1 MVSVLRSAPLRVLDD
16 RDLPAV
22 RAVLAQDS
30 VANVFVASRIEA
42 AGLDSW
48 RLGAEVWGHVRDG
61 RLDALCYSGANL
73 VPACAGA
80 AAVRAF
86 ADRSR
91 SRPRRCSSIVG
102 PAAAVAALWA
112 RLGSSWGKPRDVR
125 ADQPLLA
132 TSGPPTVDVDP
143 AVRRVRP
150 AEFDTVLPAC
160 VAMYTEEVG
169 VSPLGGDG
177 GALYRARVAE
187 LIAAGRAFARIENG
201 RVLFKA
207 EIGAVS
213 RSVCQVQGVWVDPAL
228 RGTGLGTAGTAA
240 VVATALRDIAPIV
253 SLYVNDYNEAA
264 RAAYRR
270 VGLRQVGT
278 FMSVLF

>member
-1 MVSVLRSAPLRVLDD
+1 MSRSAVATTAAI
-16 RDLPAV
+16 PAV
-22 RAVLAQDS
+22 PSPVPRSAGSTHTPWTWQTDRLTAPISALNSTRPFSIRANARPAAISSATLARYSAPPSPPSGETPTSS
-30 VANVFVASRIEA
+30 VYMATQ
-42 AGLDSW
+42 AGST
-48 RLGAEVWGHVRDG
+48 V
-61 RLDALCYSGANL
+61 SNS
-73 VPACAGA
+73 
-80 AAVRAF
+80 AVRT
-86 ADRSR
+86 
-91 SRPRRCSSIVG
+91 RR
-102 PAAAVAALWA
+102 
-112 RLGSSWGKPRDVR
+112 
-125 ADQPLLA
+125 
-132 TSGPPTVDVDP
+132 T
-143 AVRRVRP
+143 

>member
-1 MVSVLRSAPLRVLDD
+1 M
-16 RDLPAV
+16 
-22 RAVLAQDS
+22 
-30 VANVFVASRIEA
+30 
-42 AGLDSW
+42 
-48 RLGAEVWGHVRDG
+48 
-61 RLDALCYSGANL
+61 
-73 VPACAGA
+73 
-80 AAVRAF
+80 
-86 ADRSR
+86 
-91 SRPRRCSSIVG
+91 
-102 PAAAVAALWA
+102 
-112 RLGSSWGKPRDVR
+112 R

-177 GALYRARVAE
+177 GALYRSRVAE

-213 RSVCQVQGVWVDPAL
+213 RSVFQVQGVWVDPAL